1 MIYKEILNFLDDD
14 KYEKLLQEHEKIH
27 EVMEEIKDY
36 LLGVSLNSREIFAV
50 GGGFSAGKS
59 TFINSFIKS
68 NFKLDSDILPC
79 TKTPIYVIPSD
90 NEQIF
95 AKISDGLIKIHD
107 IKRYENLAEYFLVN
121 TKLIKNIAFLDTP
134 GYNNQSDYM
143 IALNILSQGNKIL
156 WLIGSDSNGTISSED
171 LKLLAKIKK
180 EVFVV
185 LNKADLLSSDDRKNV
200 MNEIYSQC
208 INYGINI
215 RGLSA
220 YCSLE
225 GSELDFKIMPL
236 IAFLLSNF
244 NNNYENE
251 LKKKSKEV
259 FDKYLQIKEHQ
270 KYQFRIW

>member
-208 INYGINI
+208 INYGINV

-259 FDKYLQIKEHQ
+259 LDKYLQIKEHQ

>member
-27 EVMEEIKDY
+27 EVIEEIKDY

-107 IKRYENLAEYFLVN
+107 IKCYENLAEYFLVN
-121 TKLIKNIAFLDTP
+121 TKIIKNIAFLDTP